1 MRKHP
6 KPPLSFPAL
15 VQAFFVEHLTQ
26 QRALSLQ
33 TVAAYRDAFMLFL
46 GFAEARLGRSPA
58 QITLADITPA
68 LIMAFLDH
76 LERDRHN
83 SVRSRNARLAALR
96 SFLKFAAHR
105 DVASLQVIEHA
116 LGVPAK
122 RFERPML
129 GYLSREEILAV
140 IGTPDGTWFSQRDH
154 ALLLLLYNTGARVSE
169 IVVVKVGDVVLDDGA
184 ACVHLHG
191 KGRKQRS
198 VPLWRSTVRAI
209 RAWLKRNPQFHS
221 DSTLLPNRDGQ
232 AMSRWNVMQ
241 RLDRAVQ
248 AAAESCPDLATRHI
262 SPHVIRHT
270 TAMHLLQAGVDISV
284 IALWLGHE
292 SPATTHQ
299 YVEADLAMKERALAR
314 LQEPET
320 KLRRYRAPNA
330 FLVWCLWLMR
340 DVIEPGAR
348 ISGRYGSG
356 NFQELRDIGA
366 RSGGLEVLYCE
377 TSSFPRS
384 T

>member
-1 MRKHP
+1 MRRQP
-6 KPPLSFPAL
+6 NPPPSFPAL

-26 QRALSLQ
+26 QRALSPQ

-46 GFAEARLGRSPA
+46 CFAEARLCRSPA
-58 QITLADITPA
+58 LITLADITPD
-68 LIMAFLDH
+68 LIMAFLDY
-76 LERDRHN
+76 LERERHN

-105 DVASLQVIEHA
+105 DVSSLQVIEQA

-129 GYLSREEILAV
+129 GYLSREEMLAV

-154 ALLLLLYNTGARVSE
+154 VLLLLLYNTGARVSE
-169 IVVVKVGDVVLDDGA
+169 IVGVKVGEVVLDEGA

-191 KGRKQRS
+191 KGRKQRN

-209 RAWLKRNPQFHS
+209 RAWLRRNPPFDP
-221 DSTLLPNRDGQ
+221 DSPLLNRDGQ
-232 AMSRWNVMQ
+232 SMSRWNVMQ

-248 AAAESCPDLATRHI
+248 VAAESCLDLATRHI

-320 KLRRYRAPNA
+320 KLRRYRAPDSLID
-330 FLVWCLWLMR
+330 FLRTL
-340 DVIEPGAR
+340 
-348 ISGRYGSG
+348 
-356 NFQELRDIGA
+356 
-366 RSGGLEVLYCE
+366 
-377 TSSFPRS
+377 
-384 T
+384 

>member
-1 MRKHP
+1 MRKQP
-6 KPPLSFPAL
+6 KPPPSFPTL
-15 VQAFFVEHLTQ
+15 VQAFFAEHLTQ
-26 QRALSLQ
+26 QRALSPR

-46 GFAEARLGRSPA
+46 GFAEARLARLPA
-58 QITLADITPA
+58 LITLADITPD

-76 LERDRHN
+76 LERERHN

-105 DVASLQVIEHA
+105 DVSSLQVIEHA

-129 GYLSREEILAV
+129 GYLTREEALSV
-140 IGTPDGTWFSQRDH
+140 IGKPGESWFSQRDH
-154 ALLLLLYNTGARVSE
+154 VLLLLLYNTGARVSE
-169 IVVVKVGDVVLDDGA
+169 ITGVKVGEVVLEEGA

-209 RAWLKRNPQFHS
+209 RAWLRRNPQFDS
-221 DSTLLPNRDGQ
+221 DSPLLPNRDGQ
-232 AMSRWNVMQ
+232 SMSRWNVIQ
-241 RLDRAVQ
+241 RLECAVKE
-248 AAAESCPDLATRHI
+248 ATESCPSLATRKI
-262 SPHVIRHT
+262 TPHVIRHT

-299 YVEADLAMKERALAR
+299 YVEADMAMKERALAR
-314 LQEPET
+314 LQEPEA
-320 KLRRYRAPNA
+320 KLRRYRAPDSLVD
-330 FLVWCLWLMR
+330 FLRAL
-340 DVIEPGAR
+340 
-348 ISGRYGSG
+348 
-356 NFQELRDIGA
+356 
-366 RSGGLEVLYCE
+366 
-377 TSSFPRS
+377 
-384 T
+384 